1 LTDAYL
7 INGEYYVHKIH
18 VPYSKAA
25 IAKGLVGEHRLKGLD
40 LNDPYYQ
47 LETGCL
53 VDQLVGQYMAHVL
66 GLGYLVKEENVKTA
80 LESILKYNKRD
91 GMFEHFNNMRS
102 YAMGDEKA
110 LLMASWPNGGR
121 PTIPFPYWS
130 EVMTGFEY
138 TAGIGMLYE
147 GMENEGLE
155 TIKNI
160 RDRYDGLKRNPF
172 DEAEC
177 GHHYARAMASWA
189 GIIAESEFQY
199 SAIDKSIK
207 FTDKPGNYF
216 WSTGTAWGMCEIVK
230 KDNKYEVIIEVLH
243 GKLELKTF
251 QLGEEKTH
259 KIKKI
264 QLIKEGER
272 IELNF
277 KL

>member
-1 LTDAYL
+1 
-7 INGEYYVHKIH
+7 
-18 VPYSKAA
+18 
-25 IAKGLVGEHRLKGLD
+25 
-40 LNDPYYQ
+40 
-47 LETGCL
+47 
-53 VDQLVGQYMAHVL
+53 
-66 GLGYLVKEENVKTA
+66 
-80 LESILKYNKRD
+80 
-91 GMFEHFNNMRS
+91 
-102 YAMGDEKA
+102 
-110 LLMASWPNGGR
+110 MASWPNGGR

-199 SAIDKSIK
+199 SAVDKSIK

-216 WSTGTAWGMCEIVK
+216 WSNGTSWGMCEITK
-230 KDNKYEVIIEVLH
+230 NGKDYKVTLEVLH
-243 GKLELKTF
+243 GNIALNKLQIGENNLKSFKSSKLISENEKFEHTF
-251 QLGEEKTH
+251 
-259 KIKKI
+259 
-264 QLIKEGER
+264 
-272 IELNF
+272 
-277 KL
+277 

>member
-1 LTDAYL
+1 MSPP
-7 INGEYYVHKIH
+7 NVK
-18 VPYSKAA
+18 
-25 IAKGLVGEHRLKGLD
+25 
-40 LNDPYYQ
+40 
-47 LETGCL
+47 
-53 VDQLVGQYMAHVL
+53 L
-66 GLGYLVKEENVKTA
+66 GREISENVKTA

-189 GIIAESEFQY
+189 GIIAESKFLY
-199 SAIDKSIK
+199 SAVYKSIK

-216 WSTGTAWGMCEIVK
+216 WSTGSAWGMCEIA
-230 KDNKYEVIIEVLH
+230 KDSNDYKVNLIVLH
-243 GKLELKTF
+243 GKMEWNTF
-251 QLGEEKTH
+251 QIGKHKPHKFKKNNVIGESESV
-259 KIKKI
+259 
-264 QLIKEGER
+264 E
-272 IELNF
+272 F
-277 KL
+277 KCKL